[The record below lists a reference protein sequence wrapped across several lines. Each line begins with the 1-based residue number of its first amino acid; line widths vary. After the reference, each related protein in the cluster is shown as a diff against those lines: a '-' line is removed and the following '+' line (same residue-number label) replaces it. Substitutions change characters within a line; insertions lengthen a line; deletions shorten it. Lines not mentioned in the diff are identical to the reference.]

1 MEKNSALASRNL
13 AVACEQVSLFVTNDN
28 TIISFF
34 EQSAQD
40 VESPIIRRLQTNDT
54 IIRQ

>member
-1 MEKNSALASRNL
+1 MEKNSALASRDL
-13 AVACEQVSLFVTNDN
+13 AVACEQVAMFITNDN

-34 EQSAQD
+34 EQSAED
-40 VESPIIRRLQTNDT
+40 VEVPIIRRLQTTDT